1 MSKILSMTRTLL
13 SSLGGKR
20 KPSESSP
27 SRLICLDIGTNMGFV
42 LAVGTEGES
51 GVKVFPKSTNT
62 CYNELFGWLQTH
74 VGSTDTVVVEKPHA
88 GQFFNATRKL
98 FGMLAVIELY
108 CEQTGCPFHV
118 VSPTSI
124 KKAWTGSGRASKA
137 DMKKA
142 AIARGLAVKNNNEI
156 DAIALWYYW
165 MEAV

>member
-1 MSKILSMTRTLL
+1 MTRTLL

-20 KPSESSP
+20 PKENKSK
-27 SRLICLDIGTNMGFV
+27 LICLDIGTNMGFV
-42 LAVGTEGES
+42 LAVDDEGES
-51 GVKVFPKSTNT
+51 GVKVFPKSTNS
-62 CYNELFGWLQTH
+62 CYNELFGWLQTN
-74 VGSTDTVVVEKPHA
+74 VGSSDTVVVEKPHA

-108 CEQTGCPFHV
+108 CEQVGCPFHV

-142 AIARGLAVKNNNEI
+142 AIAKGLAVKNNNEI

-165 MEAV
+165 RGAV